1 MEMLALVTGG
11 AGFIGSHLVDR
22 LLAEGMKVRVLDS
35 LQPRVHPHGLPEWFP
50 ARAEFLRGSVSDQAA
65 VRRALEGVDVLFHQ
79 AAYQDYMTDF
89 SQFAQVNVT
98 GISLIYEWIVRDR
111 LAVKKVIVASSQ
123 AVYGEGQFKCS
134 EHGFFLSRPRAREEL
149 QKAEWEVRCP
159 QCRRVSQPLMLEEQ
173 HPNPFNQYAVSKYA
187 GERMALGLGWIYQIP
202 TVALRYSITQGPRQ
216 SLYNH
221 YSGIC
226 RIFTSRLRKGLRP
239 IIYEDGLQTRDFVHV
254 SDVVEA
260 NLLAFQDERA
270 NFQAFN
276 VGNGIPVT
284 VQSYAA
290 RLCEAINPRL
300 EPEVSGEYRVGDNRH
315 SVSSVEKLKAL
326 GWKPKKMLDNI
337 INDFL
342 AWVDAIGGI
351 PEEAFQAETIMR
363 ESGVVQRVGGA

>member
-1 MEMLALVTGG
+1 MRALVTGG
-11 AGFIGSHLVDR
+11 AGFIGSHLVDA
-22 LLAEGMKVRVLDS
+22 LLGQNWEVVVLDN

-50 ARAEFLRGSVSDQAA
+50 ARAEFLRGSVADHAA
-65 VRRALEGVDVLFHQ
+65 VRRALEGVDVVFHQ

-98 GISLIYEWIVRDR
+98 GISLIYECIVRDK

-123 AVYGEGQFKCS
+123 AVYGEGQFNCS
-134 EHGFFLSRPRAREEL
+134 EHGFFLPQPRSREQL
-149 QKAEWEVRCP
+149 QKGEWEVKCP
-159 QCRRVSQPLMLEEQ
+159 QCQHVSQPLLLEEQ

-187 GERMALGLGWIYQIP
+187 GERMALGLACIYQIP

-226 RIFTSRLRKGLRP
+226 RILTSRLRKGLP
-239 IIYEDGLQTRDFVHV
+239 PLIYEDGLQTRDFVHV

-260 NLLAFQDERA
+260 NILALQDERA

-276 VGNGIPVT
+276 VGSGIPLT
-284 VQSYAA
+284 VQGYAQ
-290 RLCEAINPRL
+290 RLCQAINPRL
-300 EPEVSGEYRVGDNRH
+300 KPEVPGEYRVGDNRH
-315 SVSSVEKLKAL
+315 SVWSVEKLKAL
-326 GWKPKKMLDNI
+326 GWKPKKTLDNI
-337 INDFL
+337 IDDFL

-351 PEEAFQAETIMR
+351 PEEAFRAETVMR
-363 ESGVVQRVGGA
+363 ENGVVRHISLD